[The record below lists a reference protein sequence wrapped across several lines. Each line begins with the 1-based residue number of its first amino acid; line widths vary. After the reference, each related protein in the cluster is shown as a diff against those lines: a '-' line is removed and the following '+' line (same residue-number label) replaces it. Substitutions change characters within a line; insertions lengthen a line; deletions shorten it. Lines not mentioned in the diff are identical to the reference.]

1 MKKEFKAEAKKVM
14 DLMINSIYTNKEIF
28 LRELISNASDALD
41 KLYYEDLKSENS
53 TDKADYYI
61 ELIPNKDER
70 SLIIRDTGIGM
81 NEEDLT
87 ENLGTIA
94 KSGTEAFRKSVE
106 DSDIK
111 DLIGQFGVGFYSAFM
126 VADKIEVLTKKYG
139 EDKAYLWESVNA
151 ESYEIKEATKEG
163 HGTDIKLFF
172 KENTEDDNYDDYLD
186 QYRIKSLV
194 EKYSN
199 YIRYPIKMLV
209 TKTRQSVDST
219 EDDPKYEDYKDYDI
233 LNSNEP
239 IWKKN
244 KKDLKDEDYI
254 NFYRESHYGFDEP
267 LSWIHFKVEGLVS
280 FKALLY
286 IPKKAPFDFYSKDY
300 KKGLELY
307 SHGVKIMDRSED
319 LLDDSFSFVKG
330 VVDSDDISLN
340 ISRETLQQDRQV
352 RLIAK
357 QINKKIKQALAD
369 LMKNDREKYE
379 TFFKEFGNSL
389 KVSIYESFGANKADL
404 EDLLL
409 FNSRKEDKLI
419 SLAEYKENMKSTD
432 EEIPYAVGD
441 SLEKIKNSPALALVD
456 EDKDVLLLD
465 EKLDEFL
472 IKMLKDYKDLPFKS
486 INQEEEK
493 ESEEKD
499 ETLTKL
505 IDFVKENTPEDV
517 VDVRFTDKLAD
528 LPSMI
533 KQRGE
538 VSIEME
544 KTLKDQPQA
553 MDIKADKVLEIN
565 KETKAF
571 DILKENMDKDEDKAK
586 MIVNL
591 LLDQARLMEG
601 LEIDDPVAYTK
612 NIWKLI

>member
-1 MKKEFKAEAKKVM
+1 MKQEFKAEAKKVM

-41 KLYYEDLKSENS
+41 KLYYKDLKSDNS
-53 TDKADYYI
+53 TDKSDYYI
-61 ELIPNKDER
+61 EIIPNKEER
-70 SLIIRDTGIGM
+70 SLTILDTGIGM
-81 NEEDLT
+81 DENDLI

-94 KSGTEAFRKSVE
+94 KSGTEAFRKSIE
-106 DSDIK
+106 DSDVK

-126 VADKIEVLTKKYG
+126 VSDKIQVLTKKFG
-139 EDKAYLWESVNA
+139 DDKAYLWESVNA
-151 ESYEIKEATKEG
+151 ESYEISEANKEEN
-163 HGTDIKLFF
+163 GTEIKLFL
-172 KENTEDDNYDDYLD
+172 KENTEDVNYDEYLD
-186 QYRIKSLV
+186 QFRIKNLV

-209 TKTRQSVDST
+209 TKTRKAADFT
-219 EDDPKYEDYKDYDI
+219 DDDPKYEDYKDYDI

-244 KKDLKDEDYI
+244 KNDLKDEDYV

-267 LSWIHFKVEGLVS
+267 LSWMHFNVEGLVE

-319 LLDDSFSFVKG
+319 LLDDAFSFVKG

-352 RLIAK
+352 RVIAK
-357 QINKKIKQALAD
+357 QINKKIRQGLKD
-369 LMKNDREKYE
+369 LLKNDRDKYE
-379 TFFKEFGNSL
+379 SFFKEFGNSL
-389 KVSIYESFGANKADL
+389 KVSIYESYGANKADL

-409 FNSRKEDKLI
+409 FYSKKEDKLI
-419 SLAEYKENMKSTD
+419 TLAEYKDNMKSTD
-432 EEIPYAVGD
+432 EEILYAVGD
-441 SLEKIKNSPALALVD
+441 SLEKIKASPALAMVD
-456 EDKDVLLLD
+456 DDRDVLLLD

-472 IKMLKDYKDLPFKS
+472 IKMLKDYKEIPFKS
-486 INQEEEK
+486 INQEEDTN
-493 ESEEKD
+493 EEKD
-499 ETLTKL
+499 EEDTKL
-505 IDFVKENTPEDV
+505 VDFVKENTPDDV
-517 VDVRFTDKLAD
+517 VDVRFTDKLVDIPA
-528 LPSMI
+528 MI

-553 MDIKADKVLEIN
+553 MGIKADKVLEISKN
-565 KETKAF
+565 TKAYT
-571 DILKENMDKDEDKAK
+571 ILKENVGKDDDKAK
-586 MIVNL
+586 MITNL

-601 LEIDDPVAYTK
+601 LEIENPVEYSK

>member
-1 MKKEFKAEAKKVM
+1 MKQEFKAEAKKVM

-41 KLYYEDLKSENS
+41 KLYYKDLKSDNS
-53 TDKADYYI
+53 TDKSDYYI
-61 ELIPNKDER
+61 EIIPNKEER
-70 SLIIRDTGIGM
+70 SLTILDTGIGM
-81 NEEDLT
+81 DENDLV

-94 KSGTEAFRKSVE
+94 KSGTEAFRKSIE
-106 DSDIK
+106 DSDVK

-126 VADKIEVLTKKYG
+126 VSDKIQVLTKKFG
-139 EDKAYLWESVNA
+139 DDKAYLWESVNA
-151 ESYEIKEATKEG
+151 ESYEISEANKEEN
-163 HGTDIKLFF
+163 GTEIKLFL
-172 KENTEDDNYDDYLD
+172 KENTEDANYDEYLD
-186 QYRIKSLV
+186 QFRIKNLV

-209 TKTRQSVDST
+209 TKTRKAADFT

-244 KKDLKDEDYI
+244 KNDLKDEDYV

-267 LSWIHFKVEGLVS
+267 LSWMHFNVEGLVE

-319 LLDDSFSFVKG
+319 LLDDAFSFVKG

-352 RLIAK
+352 RVIAK
-357 QINKKIKQALAD
+357 QINKKIRQGLKD
-369 LMKNDREKYE
+369 LLKNDRDKYE
-379 TFFKEFGNSL
+379 SFFKEFGNSL
-389 KVSIYESFGANKADL
+389 KVSIYESFGANKSDL

-409 FNSRKEDKLI
+409 FHSKKDDKLI
-419 SLAEYKENMKSTD
+419 TLAEYKDNMKSTD
-432 EEIPYAVGD
+432 EEILYAVGD
-441 SLEKIKNSPALALVD
+441 NLEKIKSSPALAMV
-456 EDKDVLLLD
+456 EDDRDVLLLD

-472 IKMLKDYKDLPFKS
+472 IKMLKDYKEVPFKS
-486 INQEEEK
+486 INQEEDTN
-493 ESEEKD
+493 EEKD
-499 ETLTKL
+499 EEDTKL
-505 IDFVKENTPEDV
+505 VDFVKENTPDDV
-517 VDVRFTDKLAD
+517 VDVRFTDKLKDIPAI
-528 LPSMI
+528 I

-553 MDIKADKVLEIN
+553 MGIKADKVLEISKN
-565 KETKAF
+565 TKAYT
-571 DILKENMDKDEDKAK
+571 ILNENVGKDDEKAK
-586 MIVNL
+586 MITNL

-601 LEIDDPVAYTK
+601 LEIENPVEYSK